1 LQLGWYFSKQ
11 CFFLSQVIPPPEW
24 KPRKAGY
31 DVDDI
36 NINIPA
42 PICQVVDGKP
52 GLYTQINVQ
61 KKAMTVKEY
70 HDMATSPR

>member
-1 LQLGWYFSKQ
+1 M
-11 CFFLSQVIPPPEW
+11 IPPPEW

-31 DVDDI
+31 DVDSI

-42 PICQVVDGKP
+42 PISQDVRGRE
-52 GLYTQINVQ
+52 GLYTQSNEPN
-61 KKAMTVKEY
+61 KSMTVKEY